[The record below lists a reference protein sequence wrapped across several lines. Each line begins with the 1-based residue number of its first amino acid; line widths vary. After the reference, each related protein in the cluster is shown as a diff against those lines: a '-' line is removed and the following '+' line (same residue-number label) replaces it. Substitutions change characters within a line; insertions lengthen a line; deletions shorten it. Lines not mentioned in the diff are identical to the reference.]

1 MNGWISEPLMTNK
14 LRHASE
20 EPGTPKKKFQFNIN
34 WKWKWKS
41 MPSMNQWHRYSQHK
55 GFNGPCHSGEQP
67 FNHSSIVGQP
77 NDGCDQQQFRIS
89 IIISGHILSISTKW
103 VFSKKVMHVWPDFLQ
118 EISWQWLYP
127 WPGRAGHMDSSHPII
142 LWRNMRML
150 HVFCFSF
157 NSVLIIYY
165 QLISNKLDVILWLPT
180 PPASSSS
187 SHHHMAKCIT
197 PPVAVVVVV

>member
-1 MNGWISEPLMTNK
+1 
-14 LRHASE
+14 
-20 EPGTPKKKFQFNIN
+20 
-34 WKWKWKS
+34 
-41 MPSMNQWHRYSQHK
+41 MPYRRTAI
-55 GFNGPCHSGEQP
+55 QP
-67 FNHSSIVGQP
+67 FIHSWAGQMMAV
-77 NDGCDQQQFRIS
+77 IS
-89 IIISGHILSISTKW
+89 SSFASASSSSAAIFWAYQLNGSSLKRLCMFDPI
-103 VFSKKVMHVWPDFLQ
+103 FC

-157 NSVLIIYY
+157 NSALIIYY

-187 SHHHMAKCIT
+187 HHHMAKCIT